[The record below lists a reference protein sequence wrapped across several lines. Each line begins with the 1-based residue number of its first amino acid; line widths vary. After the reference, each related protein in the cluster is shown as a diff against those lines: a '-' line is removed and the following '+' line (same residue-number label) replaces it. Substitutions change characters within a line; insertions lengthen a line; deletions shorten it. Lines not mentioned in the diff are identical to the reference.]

1 VPTTSTRPLRK
12 DAARNRERLLNA
24 ARELFADHGLD
35 VTLNDIAHHAGV
47 GVGTAYRRFANKDE
61 VIEALYDESLDEVAA
76 MARHALAE
84 PDAWHGLVYYLER
97 SLDTLLHNR
106 ALTQIMNSS
115 GLDEGRVA
123 EARDRIAPLFERLVE
138 RAKAEG
144 AVRPD
149 LEQSDLVFIQEGLA
163 AVMDRTRSIKPQLY
177 RRYLAMFL
185 DGIRAHRESLT
196 DLPEAALSADQT
208 HAAMT
213 LERRGRARKD
223 PLA

>member
-1 VPTTSTRPLRK
+1 MPETTARPLRK

-24 ARELFADHGLD
+24 ARELFADRGLN

-61 VIEALYDESLDEVAA
+61 VVEALYDESLDEVAA
-76 MARHALAE
+76 MAHTALAE
-84 PDAWHGLVYYLER
+84 PAAWRGLIYYMER

-106 ALTQIMNSS
+106 ALTQIMNSPA
-115 GLDEGRVA
+115 LDEGRVA
-123 EARDRIAPLFERLVE
+123 EARDRIAPLLDQLVE

-163 AVMDRTRSIKPQLY
+163 AVMDRTRSIEPQLY

-185 DGIRAHRESLT
+185 DGIRADRESLT
-196 DLPEAALSADQT
+196 DLPEPALSADQT

-213 LERRGRARKD
+213 LERKQRAR
-223 PLA
+223 LAR

>member
-1 VPTTSTRPLRK
+1 MTVVTTRPLRK
-12 DAARNRERLLNA
+12 DAARNRERLLHA
-24 ARELFADHGLD
+24 ARELFAERGLN

-61 VIEALYDESLDEVAA
+61 VIEALFDESLEEVAA
-76 MARHALAE
+76 MAHQALAE
-84 PDAWHGLVYYLER
+84 PDAWRGLVYYLER

-106 ALTQIMNSS
+106 ALTQIMNSPA
-115 GLDEGRVA
+115 LDEGRVA
-123 EARDRIAPLFERLVE
+123 EARDRIAPLLERLIE
-138 RAKAEG
+138 GAKAEG

-163 AVMDRTRSIKPQLY
+163 AVMDRTRGIRPQLY

-185 DGIRAHRESLT
+185 DGIRADREALT
-196 DLPEAALSADQT
+196 ELPEAALSAGQT

-213 LERRGRARKD
+213 LERQGRARKD
-223 PLA
+223 SLA